1 MLVQSAETVLRALEG
16 APFLLAFSGGKDS
29 VTMLDIVARAQ
40 IPGARVVHFYLAPGI
55 PSRERLLSYY
65 ESRYG
70 IKIDRRESWYGATL
84 RTGRK
89 VKQGETFKALR
100 EEFGVKYIAEG
111 IKPTDSIIRCALIKR
126 AMAGINHDM
135 GAVYPIYRW
144 YDSAVMAYIRQHKLL
159 LPPEYQANMKH
170 DLSNATLESLEW
182 MKHNLPADYRV
193 ILATYPKLADR
204 MIQREMYAEEAR

>member
-1 MLVQSAETVLRALEG
+1 MLVQTAEAVLRALDG
-16 APFLLAFSGGKDS
+16 APFLILFSGGKDS
-29 VTMLDIVARAQ
+29 IAMLDIAMSAR
-40 IPGARVVHFYLAPGI
+40 ISNIRVVHCYLVPGV
-55 PSRERLLSYY
+55 PSRERLLAYY
-65 ESRYG
+65 ERRYG
-70 IKIDRRESWYGATL
+70 ISIERRESWYGTTL
-84 RTGRK
+84 RTGKK
-89 VKQGETFKALR
+89 VKQGETFKTLR

-126 AMAGINHDM
+126 ATVGINHDM
-135 GAVYPIYRW
+135 GAVYPMYRW

-193 ILATYPKLADR
+193 IMSVYPKLADR
-204 MIQREMYAEEAR
+204 MIRREMYSEE